1 MAMKKRTKWSMALVI
16 GLSLGSIGPNAL
28 ANGGWV
34 SSSTA
39 AYTEV
44 TGALLE
50 SNGMGAG
57 ADAGAEVAHAGEPGA
72 DSYDPY
78 TCAAAYGD
86 AFCAAFE
93 RCMAA
98 EGFKTCYERFS
109 Q

>member
-1 MAMKKRTKWSMALVI
+1 MAIRKKAKWSMVAAI
-16 GLSLGSIGPNAL
+16 GLAFGCAGSGAL
-28 ANGGWV
+28 AENGWV
-34 SSSTA
+34 SASTA

-44 TGALLE
+44 AGALLE
-50 SNGMGAG
+50 SNG
-57 ADAGAEVAHAGEPGA
+57 ADAGAEVAYVVESGS

-98 EGFKTCYERFS
+98 DGFDACYERFS

>member
-1 MAMKKRTKWSMALVI
+1 MAIATTTKWSMAVVI
-16 GLSLGSIGPNAL
+16 GLSLGSVGSNAL
-28 ANGGWV
+28 ADGGWV

-39 AYTEV
+39 AYTEI

-50 SNGMGAG
+50 SNGVDAS
-57 ADAGAEVAHAGEPGA
+57 ADVADAGEPGA

-98 EGFKTCYERFS
+98 HGFRACYERFS
-109 Q
+109 E

>member
-1 MAMKKRTKWSMALVI
+1 MAISTTKWSMVVAI
-16 GLSLGSIGPNAL
+16 GLILGGVGSSAL
-28 ANGGWV
+28 AQDGAWA
-34 SSSTA
+34 SSTTA

-44 TGALLE
+44 AGALLE
-50 SNGMGAG
+50 ANGVNAST
-57 ADAGAEVAHAGEPGA
+57 EVAYASEPGA

-98 EGFKTCYERFS
+98 HGFNACYERFS

>member
-1 MAMKKRTKWSMALVI
+1 MATQKKAKWSMVAAI
-16 GLSLGSIGPNAL
+16 GLAFGCAGSGAL
-28 ANGGWV
+28 AEGGWV

-44 TGALLE
+44 AGALLE
-50 SNGMGAG
+50 SNG
-57 ADAGAEVAHAGEPGA
+57 ADAGAEVAYVIEAGS

-98 EGFKTCYERFS
+98 HGFDACYERFS

>member
-1 MAMKKRTKWSMALVI
+1 MTIPTTTKRSMALALGLILGGI
-16 GLSLGSIGPNAL
+16 GQVAL
-28 ANGGWV
+28 AQDGAWI

-44 TGALLE
+44 AGTLLA
-50 SNGMGAG
+50 SNG
-57 ADAGAEVAHAGEPGA
+57 ADEDRYAYPTGTA
-72 DSYDPY
+72 DDRYDPY

-93 RCMAA
+93 RCMAVH
-98 EGFKTCYERFS
+98 GFETCYERIS